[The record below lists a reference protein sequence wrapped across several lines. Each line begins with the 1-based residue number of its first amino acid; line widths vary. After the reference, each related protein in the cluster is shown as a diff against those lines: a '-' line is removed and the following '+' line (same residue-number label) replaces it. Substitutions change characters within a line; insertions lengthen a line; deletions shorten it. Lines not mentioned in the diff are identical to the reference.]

1 MAKTTT
7 PATTRPFPGR
17 MPPGMPNPF
26 GKLQYGSFH
35 QLTPSCYIFRNIVNS
50 GVVITEAGVAVVDTQ
65 INEPM
70 ARRLLAAIRR
80 VTDGPIRY
88 AINTHYHW
96 DHWAGNNVLRQA
108 GATLIC
114 GALTR
119 HFMEVR
125 NRRQRAFLQSRGFS
139 LPSDDAAKPEVT
151 FEGELTLRLGNVPL
165 HLLFLGRAE
174 TDDATAVWVP
184 TERCAMSG
192 DTLMTGS
199 FPILGQP
206 VMNEGLSEDRAWIK
220 TLERLKGLGPE
231 RIIPGHGNPGGV
243 AEIDFFIE
251 LQAYF
256 LDAVA
261 PLLEAG
267 LPPHTIIER
276 VEAELPERY
285 ANLPEVWGTPRYA
298 ILRVLHSMTG
308 WQQVKPSALPEARPG
323 EVEAALA
330 ALEPAASRFVEAA
343 QKAEPENPGLALAIM
358 DAAVRE
364 FPDDPLLWVQRG
376 QFYLQGS
383 RQARSVLERGD
394 YFIEVRR
401 SAERALACDPDCGPG
416 FILLGSYLAMGA
428 YRNGDDPA
436 EAMAYLSKALRT
448 SLSKR
453 DEAKVHCYLG
463 LCYRAREDEAAARAS
478 FEKALELDPSYMPA
492 RLAMLGGQEDASN
505 APGACQQESAQEGNV
520 R

>member
-1 MAKTTT
+1 MSKMT
-7 PATTRPFPGR
+7 PPAATRPFPGR
-17 MPPGMPNPF
+17 MPAGMPNPF
-26 GKLQYGSFH
+26 GKLRYGSFQ

-50 GVVITEAGVAVVDTQ
+50 GVVITADGVAVVDTQ

-70 ARRLLAAIRR
+70 ARRLLAAIRG
-80 VTDGPIRY
+80 VTDAPIRY
-88 AINTHYHW
+88 AVNTHYHW
-96 DHWAGNNVLRQA
+96 DHWAGNNVLREA

-139 LPSDDAAKPEVT
+139 LPPDDPAKPDVT
-151 FEGELTLRLGNVPL
+151 FEGELTLRLGTVPL
-165 HLLFLGRAE
+165 HLMFLGRAE

-206 VMNEGLSEDRAWIK
+206 VMNEGLSDNRDWIK
-220 TLERLKGLGPE
+220 TLQRLKSLDPE
-231 RIIPGHGNPGGV
+231 RIIPGHGNPGGN

-261 PLLEAG
+261 ALLDEG

-285 ANLPEVWGTPRYA
+285 ASLAEVWGTPRYA

-308 WQQVKPSALPEARPG
+308 WQQVKPSALPAARPD
-323 EVEAALA
+323 EVAAALA
-330 ALEPAASRFVEAA
+330 ALEPDASRYIEAA
-343 QKAEPENPGLALAIM
+343 QEAEPGNPGLALAIM

-364 FPDDPLLWVQRG
+364 FPNDPLLWVRRG
-376 QFYLQGS
+376 QLYLQGS
-383 RQARSVLERGD
+383 RNARSVLERGD

-401 SAERALACDPDCGPG
+401 SAERALACDPECAPG
-416 FILLGSYLAMGA
+416 LVLLGSYLAMGA

-436 EAMAYLSKALRT
+436 EAMTYLSKALRT
-448 SLSKR
+448 SLSQR

-463 LCYRAREDEAAARAS
+463 LCCRAREDEASARAS

-492 RLAMLGGQEDASN
+492 RLAMLGGQEEASN
-505 APGACQQESAQEGNV
+505 EAGARQEDSTQ
-520 R
+520 